1 MNFEKTIKVVGVNGG
16 KMKYL
21 DSNIVLKQM
30 NIKMKGIVLVITVMI
45 FAVTGVFAQIHKPVK
60 WTVASKK
67 LNNKEAVV
75 FIKATIQSGW
85 HIYSQNTKDGGP
97 IPTSFTFGKAT
108 EYTLTGKTAEPKP
121 KIKHEEVFKM
131 DVGYFINEVIFQ
143 QKVALKNGKA
153 TVKGAVEWQACDAS
167 QCLPPDEYSFAVI
180 IN

>member
-1 MNFEKTIKVVGVNGG
+1 M
-16 KMKYL
+16 
-21 DSNIVLKQM
+21 D
-30 NIKMKGIVLVITVMI
+30 IKMKKIVLVMTVMI
-45 FAVTGVFAQIHKPVK
+45 LTVTGAFAQIHKPIK

-85 HIYSQNTKDGGP
+85 HIYSQNIKDGGP
-97 IPTSFTFGKAT
+97 IPTSFTFAKAAD
-108 EYTLTGKTAEPKP
+108 YALSGKTAEPKP

-131 DVGYFINEVIFQ
+131 DVGYFTNEVIFQ

-153 TVKGAVEWQACDAS
+153 TVKGSVEWQACDAS
-167 QCLPPDEYSFAVI
+167 QCLPPDEYSFAVT